1 MVAILACSTH
11 FDTLEKSSNTLVNVL
26 LALYKSSG
34 LWTHTNSNLWNF
46 HIEAKTKPKKIVW
59 IIRLTTNES

>member
-46 HIEAKTKPKKIVW
+46 HIEAKTKPKK
-59 IIRLTTNES
+59 